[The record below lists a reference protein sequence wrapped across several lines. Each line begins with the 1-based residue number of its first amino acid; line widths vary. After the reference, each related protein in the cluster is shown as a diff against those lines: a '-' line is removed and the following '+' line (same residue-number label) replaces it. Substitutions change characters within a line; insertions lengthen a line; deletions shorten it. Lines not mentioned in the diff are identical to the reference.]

1 MASRRGPSSML
12 EENIQRELRREL
24 KKSLQWLMFFR
35 IILATFFL
43 GIVVILQVQRSHS
56 YLVPYL
62 IHLYWLAGTVYVL
75 TFIYAFIL
83 PIIKNL
89 KIFTYVQI
97 MVDIFLISVLVFVT
111 GGANSIFAFMYSISI
126 ISASILLYR
135 FGGLLTATVTSF
147 CYSLLL
153 NFQYYQ
159 IIPTPL
165 NNYFI
170 AKGYEGAPVYY
181 PIIVNVTAFY
191 LVALL
196 SSFLAEQARKSKV
209 QLHEKQSNIENLEV
223 LNENI
228 IQSINSGLLTLD
240 SQGYIITFN
249 RAAQKITGLAHS
261 QVYLNHI
268 NEIFPDVKLAE
279 DQVERNP
286 DNDSLNF
293 RFEMSFTK
301 PDGKKLQLGFSS
313 SNLTDAKGIEM
324 GKILV
329 FQDLTSFQTMR
340 EYIRRMDRLAAV
352 GQLAAGIA
360 HEIRNPLA
368 SISGSIQ
375 VLSKSLQ
382 PNDSDSR
389 LMDIIL
395 RESNNLNLLISDFT
409 QFAKPNR
416 QRRESVHL
424 KGIFDETLELFHNSP
439 ECMNGLTIRCDVA
452 DNIALEVDT
461 KQLKQVLWNL
471 IINGAQSILNGGGM
485 LSIVGRLKEEGFHPF
500 TNEQQPQE
508 TVTTSS
514 SWIEIS
520 VQDTGCGIAREEQE
534 KIFDPF
540 YTTKDSG
547 TGLGLSI
554 VHKIIQEH
562 GGTIAVNS
570 TKGQGTC
577 LTIYLPQ

>member
-1 MASRRGPSSML
+1 
-12 EENIQRELRREL
+12 
-24 KKSLQWLMFFR
+24 
-35 IILATFFL
+35 
-43 GIVVILQVQRSHS
+43 
-56 YLVPYL
+56 
-62 IHLYWLAGTVYVL
+62 
-75 TFIYAFIL
+75 
-83 PIIKNL
+83 
-89 KIFTYVQI
+89 
-97 MVDIFLISVLVFVT
+97 
-111 GGANSIFAFMYSISI
+111 
-126 ISASILLYR
+126 
-135 FGGLLTATVTSF
+135 
-147 CYSLLL
+147 
-153 NFQYYQ
+153 
-159 IIPTPL
+159 
-165 NNYFI
+165 
-170 AKGYEGAPVYY
+170 
-181 PIIVNVTAFY
+181 
-191 LVALL
+191 
-196 SSFLAEQARKSKV
+196 
-209 QLHEKQSNIENLEV
+209 
-223 LNENI
+223 
-228 IQSINSGLLTLD
+228 
-240 SQGYIITFN
+240 
-249 RAAQKITGLAHS
+249 
-261 QVYLNHI
+261 
-268 NEIFPDVKLAE
+268 
-279 DQVERNP
+279 
-286 DNDSLNF
+286 
-293 RFEMSFTK
+293 
-301 PDGKKLQLGFSS
+301 
-313 SNLTDAKGIEM
+313 
-324 GKILV
+324 
-329 FQDLTSFQTMR
+329 
-340 EYIRRMDRLAAV
+340 MDRLAAV